1 MHPVLTSQ
9 RSSEKCFSGVV
20 FNCCIASIKKSTESM
35 KILVFC
41 LFMQVFFCSCS
52 HLKYAS
58 IQAEYDRIQNA
69 EPGQVNLKHM
79 LTHDNFVVFGKTI
92 DEEDRYGDHYLAIA
106 AYSSRFKEN
115 ERVDTMFFSG
125 AGTHYGLYL
134 PEGDYTLLV
143 FADIDKN
150 RTLDSSEVVGQK
162 SIKLGLEDVP
172 DKVVGHVDI
181 QLTDLQQIQWV
192 EQISVPPK
200 TELKKSLFYPV
211 GAIRNLDDPIFD
223 ENIATLGMYDPASFA
238 EKVHTSFY
246 TLEEHNDFKIPVVF
260 VHGIGGSPRAFLPI
274 INRLDRRRYK
284 PWFYYYASGGDLE
297 QLGDLFYKVFLSG
310 KVAGQKKMPMIIVA
324 HSMGG
329 IVVREALNKY
339 GNKSDENRVEL
350 FISLAT
356 PFGGHPAAAAGEEH
370 GLIVL
375 PAWRDV
381 NPNSEFIRRLYR
393 KTLPDYVNHHLIY
406 AYQNPDVV
414 KFSENSDGVVPLS
427 SQLHATAQTQSSE
440 QFGFNSS
447 HTAILE
453 NEELISYILDQIK
466 GVKNFYPEE
475 HLQYCFMGGYD
486 VKLSGDY
493 SPIEKFIIHNY
504 GKYWMAVAN
513 GTLKPFFKAQEDFVK
528 MARGEESEADIVKFW
543 FNFMREYPEL

>member
-1 MHPVLTSQ
+1 MRIL
-9 RSSEKCFSGVV
+9 CL
-20 FNCCIASIKKSTESM
+20 CSI
-35 KILVFC
+35 L
-41 LFMQVFFCSCS
+41 LFFTCSCS

-58 IQAEYDRIQNA
+58 IQAEYARIQNA

-79 LTHDNFVVFGKTI
+79 LTQDNFVVFGKTI
-92 DEEDRYGDHYLAIA
+92 DEVGSYGDHYLAIV

-125 AGTHYGLYL
+125 TGTHYGLYL

-143 FADIDKN
+143 FADIDNN
-150 RTLDSSEVVGQK
+150 RVLDSSEVVGQK
-162 SIKLGLEDVP
+162 AIKLIAEDIP
-172 DKVVGHVDI
+172 NKVLGHVDI
-181 QLTDLQQIQWV
+181 ELTALQRFDWV
-192 EQISVPPK
+192 EEIPMPEK
-200 TELKKSLFYPV
+200 TEPKKSLFYPV
-211 GAIRNLDDPIFD
+211 GAIRSLDEPIFD
-223 ENIATLGMYDPASFA
+223 EKIATLGMYDPASFA

-246 TLEEHNDFKIPVVF
+246 TLEEHNDYKIPVVF
-260 VHGIGGSPRAFLPI
+260 VHGIGGSPRVFLPI

-310 KVAGQKKMPMIIVA
+310 KVAAQKMMPMIIVA

-329 IVVREALNKY
+329 MVVREALNKY

-350 FISLAT
+350 FISIAT
-356 PFGGHPAAAAGEEH
+356 PFGGHPAAAIGEEH

-406 AYQNPDVV
+406 AYQNTDVV
-414 KFSENSDGVVPLS
+414 KLSENSDGVVPLS
-427 SQLHATAQTQSSE
+427 SQLHPTAQTQSSE

-453 NEELISYILDQIK
+453 NDELISYILDQMK

-486 VKLSGDY
+486 VELSDDY
-493 SPIEKFIIHNY
+493 SPIEKFVIHNY

-513 GTLKPFFKAQEDFVK
+513 GTLKPFFKDQEDFVK
-528 MARGEESEADIVKFW
+528 MARGEEPEAEIVTFW
-543 FNFMREYPEL
+543 FNFMREYPELRL